1 MGSVLPPPSGQG
13 HVFGTPGLP
22 RGKNTKLST
31 MPRYTQVKRK
41 GNGQEMVVFKK
52 QATGSSP
59 SSSTAGARALRLV
72 RQLRPE
78 LHAISN
84 FNTVQ
89 TIYGGTTATSQSI
102 ALMNSVGQ
110 GADTNTRI
118 GRKIRHMS
126 CQVRICITGY
136 TTATLADSGF
146 WALILDRQPNG
157 ALAAFTDMYDTTLG
171 LSGIAPRTI
180 LTSQERFKVL
190 ATEQWTASAA
200 SQGGSAYICN
210 KYIDMSKLKG
220 QDGIATFSSGSTG
233 IAAFNSGALLLV
245 YAQNALNG
253 IATPTSYN
261 SSVVYKFTDV

>member
-1 MGSVLPPPSGQG
+1 
-13 HVFGTPGLP
+13 
-22 RGKNTKLST
+22 

-52 QATGSSP
+52 QATGSST

-72 RQLRPE
+72 RQLQPE

-84 FNTVQ
+84 FNTVL

-102 ALMNSVGQ
+102 VLMNSVGQ

-126 CQVRICITGY
+126 CQIKVCISSL
-136 TTATLADSGF
+136 TASTLSDSGF
-146 WALILDRQPNG
+146 WSLILDRQPNG
-157 ALAAFTDMYDTTLG
+157 ALAAFTDIFDTTAG
-171 LSGIAPRTI
+171 LSGLAPRTI
-180 LTSQERFKVL
+180 LTSQERFRVL
-190 ATEQWTASAA
+190 ATEQWRIGASG
-200 SQGGSAYICN
+200 QGAEPYIYN
-210 KYIDMSKLKG
+210 RYIDMSKLKG
-220 QDGIATFSSGSTG
+220 QDAIATFSSGAAG

-245 YAQNALNG
+245 YGQNALNVIG
-253 IATPTSYN
+253 TATQVN